1 MRVLRAILTAT
12 LLLTLSTSSFAQ
24 GKGTIQGDALDA
36 LNLSPLVGWEVDVI
50 QGQFKEIT
58 AVDNEG
64 KFEFRN
70 LPTGLYNVRAIS
82 PQGQIQTLHEVQVR
96 STKPTYIELLVERT
110 TSLDEVAVR
119 ADAFHRTPETPLSIK
134 NINRSEMM
142 RMPGAVLD
150 LSRVIQSFPGVL
162 PKPSFGYAIA
172 MRGGAPNE
180 NRYLLD
186 GISLPTVNHFSI
198 QGASG
203 GAVSLIN
210 LDHIQGMDLITGGF
224 PAEVDDAL
232 SGVLKLEG
240 RNARTDRWGIRA
252 TQGGTD
258 YGITFEGPVGENT
271 AVTLSG
277 RNSFSQHYFR
287 LFNIPVLPAY
297 QDAQLRI
304 RHRIGDNKDLTIIG
318 VGGWDKYRLYTEGR
332 GSDALLYNVGYIP
345 EGEQQTEVLGARY
358 RIFKDNGRW
367 EYVLSRD
374 HVGNQ
379 AEKFVG
385 NTGTE
390 SDRQLDYQSAETNTR
405 FNLSH
410 HVVSDN
416 WQWKYGLNFVH
427 RDYNLDMW
435 NVRYNNALGVA
446 RIDTADYQERVSF
459 QSLGA
464 FTHLTKNYLDNRL
477 STSAGLR
484 LDMHNLNLTTVNPLA
499 QLSPRMSAQYHIN
512 SDWAIQGNLGRYS
525 QLPPAI
531 TILANSANNWSRYS
545 YAGIVNQAATGI
557 EFQNGETYRFSLEG
571 YYKYY
576 SNMPYLWDDQ
586 MSFSQAIGAYVAVG
600 DQVSSSVAEGRSYG
614 LELFLQ
620 QKLKGTYW
628 WTMSYNFGFSDT
640 RLNPSQNWTPT
651 VWDNRHNINLV
662 LGKVWGKGW
671 QIGAKYR
678 WATGT
683 PYTPF
688 NPEISAVASNW
699 DVLQRGVFDVNN
711 VMGERLA
718 SYSIIDVRLDKT
730 YNKKNYSLT
739 WFLDLQNFTSSDIP
753 LMPYLTVERDEDTRA
768 PLMDLATPGSYL
780 VKTIASDTGRLL
792 PTIGLILEI

>member
-1 MRVLRAILTAT
+1 MQSLRPYLAALLVILSIPALGQAT
-12 LLLTLSTSSFAQ
+12 
-24 GKGTIQGDALDA
+24 GTIKGEALDA
-36 LNLSPLVGWEVDVI
+36 LNLSPLRGWNIEAI
-50 QGQFKEIT
+50 QGNWVSSVQSGEDGSFL
-58 AVDNEG
+58 
-64 KFEFRN
+64 FEH
-70 LPTGLYNVRAIS
+70 LKPGLYNVHAVS
-82 PQGQIQTLHEVQVR
+82 PTGQKQTLHEVQVR
-96 STKPTYIELLVERT
+96 STKPSYVTLLVERI
-110 TSLDEVAVR
+110 TSLEEVAVR

-134 NINRSEMM
+134 NINHSEMI

-210 LDHIQGMDLITGGF
+210 LDHIEGMDLITGGF

-232 SGVLKLEG
+232 SGVLVLEG
-240 RNARTDRWGIRA
+240 RNARKDRWGLRA

-258 YGITFEGPVGENT
+258 YGLTLEGPVGDNT

-277 RNSFSQHYFR
+277 RNSFSQHYFK

-297 QDAQLRI
+297 SDAQLRVH
-304 RHRIGDNKDLTIIG
+304 HRIGDNKDLTIIG
-318 VGGWDKYRLYTEGR
+318 VGGWDTYNLYVDGR

-345 EGEQQTEVLGARY
+345 EGTQTTQVLGARY

-367 EYVLSRD
+367 EYVMSRD
-374 HVGNQ
+374 HVRNS
-379 AEKFVG
+379 AEKFIG
-385 NTGTE
+385 NTSLE
-390 SDRQLDYQSAETNTR
+390 EDRQLNYSSTETNTR
-405 FNLSH
+405 ASISH
-410 HVVSDN
+410 FVVSDQ
-416 WQWKYGLNFVH
+416 WQWKYGVNLVARENQ
-427 RDYNLDMW
+427 LDMW
-435 NVRYNNALGVA
+435 NVKFNHDPSVLG
-446 RIDTADYQERVSF
+446 IDTVDYESEADFVSY
-459 QSLGA
+459 GA
-464 FTHLTKNYLDNRL
+464 FTHLTRNYLENRL

-484 LDMHNLNLTTVNPLA
+484 LDGHTVNLTSVNPLA
-499 QLSPRMSAQYHIN
+499 QLSPRLSAQYHIN
-512 SDWAIQGNLGRYS
+512 SDWAVQGNLGRYT

-531 TILANSANNWSRYS
+531 TLLANSANNWSRYS
-545 YAGIVNQAATGI
+545 YTGKVNQAAAGI

-571 YYKYY
+571 YFKRY
-576 SNMPYLWDDQ
+576 NDMPYLWDDA
-586 MSFSQAIGAYVAVG
+586 MPFAQAIGDYVAVG
-600 DQVSSSVAEGRSYG
+600 DQVSSSVAQGRSYG

-628 WTMSYNFGFSDT
+628 WTMSYNFGYSQARWNNT
-640 RLNPSQNWTPT
+640 ESWAPS
-651 VWDNRHNINLV
+651 VWDNRHALNLV

-678 WATGT
+678 FATGT

-688 NPEISAVASNW
+688 SESLSAQQQNW
-699 DVLQRGVFDVNN
+699 DVLQRGVFDVQNA
-711 VMGERLA
+711 MGARLQ

-730 YNKKNYSLT
+730 YNKKKYSLT

-753 LMPYLTVERDEDTRA
+753 LMPYLTLDRA
-768 PLMDLATPGSYL
+768 DDGSAQVDPNNSGSYL

-792 PTIGLILEI
+792 PTLGLILEI

>member
-1 MRVLRAILTAT
+1 M
-12 LLLTLSTSSFAQ
+12 
-24 GKGTIQGDALDA
+24 
-36 LNLSPLVGWEVDVI
+36 
-50 QGQFKEIT
+50 
-58 AVDNEG
+58 
-64 KFEFRN
+64 
-70 LPTGLYNVRAIS
+70 
-82 PQGQIQTLHEVQVR
+82 
-96 STKPTYIELLVERT
+96 
-110 TSLDEVAVR
+110 
-119 ADAFHRTPETPLSIK
+119 
-134 NINRSEMM
+134 
-142 RMPGAVLD
+142 
-150 LSRVIQSFPGVL
+150 
-162 PKPSFGYAIA
+162 
-172 MRGGAPNE
+172 
-180 NRYLLD
+180 
-186 GISLPTVNHFSI
+186 
-198 QGASG
+198 
-203 GAVSLIN
+203 
-210 LDHIQGMDLITGGF
+210 
-224 PAEVDDAL
+224 
-232 SGVLKLEG
+232 
-240 RNARTDRWGIRA
+240 
-252 TQGGTD
+252 
-258 YGITFEGPVGENT
+258 
-271 AVTLSG
+271 
-277 RNSFSQHYFR
+277 
-287 LFNIPVLPAY
+287 
-297 QDAQLRI
+297 
-304 RHRIGDNKDLTIIG
+304 
-318 VGGWDKYRLYTEGR
+318 
-332 GSDALLYNVGYIP
+332 
-345 EGEQQTEVLGARY
+345 
-358 RIFKDNGRW
+358 
-367 EYVLSRD
+367 LSRD

-390 SDRQLDYQSAETNTR
+390 SDRQLDYQSGETNTR

-410 HVVSDN
+410 HVVSDS
-416 WQWKYGLNFVH
+416 WQWKYGLNVVH
-427 RDYNLDMW
+427 RDYHLDMW

-446 RIDTADYQERVSF
+446 RIDTADYEQQVSF
-459 QSLGA
+459 LSLGA

-484 LDMHNLNLTTVNPLA
+484 LDMHNLNLNTINPLA
-499 QLSPRMSAQYHIN
+499 QLSPRVSAQYHIN
-512 SDWAIQGNLGRYS
+512 SDWAVQGNLGRYS

-531 TILANSANNWSRYS
+531 TVLANAANNWSRYS

-640 RLNPSQNWTPT
+640 RLNSSQDWTPT

-688 NPEISAVASNW
+688 NREISAIATNW

-718 SYSIIDVRLDKT
+718 SYSVIDVRLDKT

-753 LMPYLTVERDEDTRA
+753 LMPYLTVERDEETRA
-768 PLMDLATPGSYL
+768 PLMDPSTPGSYL

>member
-1 MRVLRAILTAT
+1 MRNVFPYLTVAFFISISSGAQNFGT
-12 LLLTLSTSSFAQ
+12 LQ
-24 GKGTIQGDALDA
+24 GEALDA
-36 LNLSPLVGWEVDVI
+36 LNLSPLDNWTVEVI
-50 QGQFKEIT
+50 QGRFTQKTTVDVEGSFVFKS
-58 AVDNEG
+58 
-64 KFEFRN
+64 

-82 PQGQIQTLHEVQVR
+82 PSGQIQTLHEVQIR
-96 STKPTYIELLVERT
+96 STKPEFVSLLVERIT
-110 TSLDEVAVR
+110 ALDEVAVR

-150 LSRVIQSFPGVL
+150 LSKVIQNFPGVL

-172 MRGGAPNE
+172 MRGGSPNE

-210 LDHIQGMDLITGGF
+210 LDHIQGMDLVTGGF
-224 PAEVDDAL
+224 PADVDDAL
-232 SGVLKLEG
+232 SGVLQLEG
-240 RNARTDRWGIRA
+240 RNARGDRWGMRA

-258 YGITFEGPVGENT
+258 YGVTLEGPVGDNT
-271 AVTLSG
+271 LITMSG
-277 RNSFSQHYFR
+277 RNSFSQHYFK
-287 LFNIPVLPAY
+287 LFNIPVLPTY
-297 QDAQLRI
+297 QDAQLRV
-304 RHRIGDNKDLTIIG
+304 HHKIGSRKDLTIIG
-318 VGGWDKYRLYTEGR
+318 VGGWDDYKLYTDGR

-345 EGEQQTEVLGARY
+345 EGTQQTEVLGARY
-358 RIFKDNGRW
+358 RSFTDNGRW

-379 AEKFVG
+379 AEKFIG
-385 NTGTE
+385 NTGLDA
-390 SDRQLDYQSAETNTR
+390 DRQLEYSSTETNTR
-405 FNLSH
+405 FNVSH
-410 HVVSDN
+410 HVVSKD
-416 WQWKYGLNFVH
+416 WQWKYGLNLIL
-427 RDYNLDMW
+427 RDYGLDMW
-435 NVRYNNALGVA
+435 NVRYNNDVA
-446 RIDTADYQERVSF
+446 VQRIDTVDYISEQDFMSA
-459 QSLGA
+459 GA
-464 FTHLTKNYLDNRL
+464 FTHLTRHYMERRL
-477 STSAGLR
+477 STSVGLR
-484 LDMHNLNLTTVNPLA
+484 MDMHTLNLTTINPLA
-499 QLSPRMSAQYHIN
+499 QLSPRISAQYHLN
-512 SDWAIQGNLGRYS
+512 DSWAVQGNLGSYT

-531 TILANSANNWSRYS
+531 TILANTANNWSRYS
-545 YAGIVNQAATGI
+545 YAGRVNQAATGI
-557 EFQNGETYRFSLEG
+557 EFQNGQTYRFSIEG
-571 YYKYY
+571 YYKDYRQ
-576 SNMPYLWDDQ
+576 MPYLWDDQ

-600 DQVSSSVAEGRSYG
+600 DQVSSSRAEGRAYG

-628 WTMSYNFGFSDT
+628 WTMSYNFGYSET
-640 RLNPSQNWTPT
+640 RLDASQEWKPT

-688 NPEISAVASNW
+688 DTELSAQSANW
-699 DVLQRGVFDVNN
+699 DLLQRGVFDVDQI
-711 VMGERLA
+711 MGERLQA
-718 SYSIIDVRLDKT
+718 YSVIDVRLDKT

-753 LMPYLTVERDEDTRA
+753 LMPYLTVERDE
-768 PLMDLATPGSYL
+768 MGSPIVDPVNVEKYSMQL
-780 VKTIASDTGRLL
+780 IQSDTGRLL

>member
-1 MRVLRAILTAT
+1 M
-12 LLLTLSTSSFAQ
+12 
-24 GKGTIQGDALDA
+24 
-36 LNLSPLVGWEVDVI
+36 
-50 QGQFKEIT
+50 
-58 AVDNEG
+58 
-64 KFEFRN
+64 
-70 LPTGLYNVRAIS
+70 
-82 PQGQIQTLHEVQVR
+82 
-96 STKPTYIELLVERT
+96 
-110 TSLDEVAVR
+110 
-119 ADAFHRTPETPLSIK
+119 
-134 NINRSEMM
+134 
-142 RMPGAVLD
+142 
-150 LSRVIQSFPGVL
+150 
-162 PKPSFGYAIA
+162 
-172 MRGGAPNE
+172 
-180 NRYLLD
+180 
-186 GISLPTVNHFSI
+186 
-198 QGASG
+198 
-203 GAVSLIN
+203 
-210 LDHIQGMDLITGGF
+210 
-224 PAEVDDAL
+224 
-232 SGVLKLEG
+232 
-240 RNARTDRWGIRA
+240 
-252 TQGGTD
+252 
-258 YGITFEGPVGENT
+258 
-271 AVTLSG
+271 
-277 RNSFSQHYFR
+277 
-287 LFNIPVLPAY
+287 
-297 QDAQLRI
+297 
-304 RHRIGDNKDLTIIG
+304 
-318 VGGWDKYRLYTEGR
+318 
-332 GSDALLYNVGYIP
+332 
-345 EGEQQTEVLGARY
+345 LGARY
-358 RIFKDNGRW
+358 RVFKDNGRW

-390 SDRQLDYQSAETNTR
+390 SDRQLDYQSGETNTR

-410 HVVSDN
+410 HVVSDS
-416 WQWKYGLNFVH
+416 WQWKYGLNVVH

-446 RIDTADYQERVSF
+446 RIDTADYEQQVSF

-484 LDMHNLNLTTVNPLA
+484 LDMHNLNLTTINPLA
-499 QLSPRMSAQYHIN
+499 QLSPRVSAQYHIN
-512 SDWAIQGNLGRYS
+512 SDWAVQGNLGRYS

-531 TILANSANNWSRYS
+531 TVLANAANNWSRYS

-600 DQVSSSVAEGRSYG
+600 DQVSSSVAEGRAYG

-640 RLNPSQNWTPT
+640 RLNSSQDWTPT

-688 NPEISAVASNW
+688 NPEISAIATNW

-718 SYSIIDVRLDKT
+718 SYSVIDVRLDKT

-753 LMPYLTVERDEDTRA
+753 LMPYLTVERDEETRA
-768 PLMDLATPGSYL
+768 PLMDPSTPGSYL

>member
-1 MRVLRAILTAT
+1 MRNVFPYLTVAFFISLSSGAQNFGT
-12 LLLTLSTSSFAQ
+12 LQ
-24 GKGTIQGDALDA
+24 GEALDA
-36 LNLSPLVGWEVDVI
+36 LNLSPLDNWTVEVI
-50 QGQFKEIT
+50 QGTFTQKT
-58 AVDNEG
+58 TVDVEG
-64 KFEFRN
+64 SFVFRS

-82 PQGQIQTLHEVQVR
+82 PSGQIQTLHEVQIR
-96 STKPTYIELLVERT
+96 STKPEFVSLLVERIT
-110 TSLDEVAVR
+110 ALDEVAVR

-150 LSRVIQSFPGVL
+150 LSKVIQNFPGVL

-172 MRGGAPNE
+172 MRGGSPNE

-210 LDHIQGMDLITGGF
+210 LDHIQGMDLVTGGF
-224 PAEVDDAL
+224 PADVDDAL
-232 SGVLKLEG
+232 SGVLQLEG
-240 RNARTDRWGIRA
+240 RNARGDRWGMRA

-258 YGITFEGPVGENT
+258 YGVTLEGPVGDNT
-271 AVTLSG
+271 LITMSG
-277 RNSFSQHYFR
+277 RNSFSQHYFK
-287 LFNIPVLPAY
+287 LFNIPVLPTY
-297 QDAQLRI
+297 QDAQLRV
-304 RHRIGDNKDLTIIG
+304 HHKIGSRKDLTIIG
-318 VGGWDKYRLYTEGR
+318 VGGWDDYKLYTDGR

-345 EGEQQTEVLGARY
+345 EGTQQTEVLGARY
-358 RIFKDNGRW
+358 RSFTDNGRW

-379 AEKFVG
+379 AEKFIG
-385 NTGTE
+385 NTGLDA
-390 SDRQLDYQSAETNTR
+390 DRQLEYSSTETNTR
-405 FNLSH
+405 FNVSH
-410 HVVSDN
+410 HVVSKD
-416 WQWKYGLNFVH
+416 WQWKYGLNLIL
-427 RDYNLDMW
+427 RDYGLDMW
-435 NVRYNNALGVA
+435 NIRYNNDVSVQ
-446 RIDTADYQERVSF
+446 RIDTVDYIAEQDFMSA
-459 QSLGA
+459 GA
-464 FTHLTKNYLDNRL
+464 FTHLTRHYMERRL
-477 STSAGLR
+477 STSVGLR
-484 LDMHNLNLTTVNPLA
+484 MDMHTLNLTTFNPLA
-499 QLSPRMSAQYHIN
+499 QLSPRISAQYHLN
-512 SDWAIQGNLGRYS
+512 DSWAVQGNLGSYT

-531 TILANSANNWSRYS
+531 TILANTANNWSRYS
-545 YAGIVNQAATGI
+545 YAGRVNQAATGI
-557 EFQNGETYRFSLEG
+557 EFQNGQTYRFSIEG
-571 YYKYY
+571 YYKDYRQ
-576 SNMPYLWDDQ
+576 MPYLWDDQ

-600 DQVSSSVAEGRSYG
+600 DQVSSSRAAGRAYG

-628 WTMSYNFGFSDT
+628 WTMSYNFGYSET
-640 RLNPSQNWTPT
+640 RLDASQEWKPT

-688 NPEISAVASNW
+688 DTELSAQSANW
-699 DVLQRGVFDVNN
+699 DVLQRGVFDVDQI
-711 VMGERLA
+711 MGERLQA
-718 SYSIIDVRLDKT
+718 YSVIDVRLDKT

-753 LMPYLTVERDEDTRA
+753 LMPYLTVERDE
-768 PLMDLATPGSYL
+768 MGSPIVDPVNVEKYSMQL
-780 VKTIASDTGRLL
+780 IQSDTGRLL

>member
-1 MRVLRAILTAT
+1 MRIALSYLTAA
-12 LLLTLSTSSFAQ
+12 LLFASTAFAQ
-24 GKGTIQGDALDA
+24 NLGTLEGEALDA
-36 LNLSPLVGWEVDVI
+36 LNLGPLVGWEVDVI
-50 QGQFKEIT
+50 QGDFQLAAK
-58 AVDNEG
+58 VDASG
-64 KFEFRN
+64 KFSFEK
-70 LPTGLYNVRAIS
+70 LPTGLYNIRAKS
-82 PQGQIQTLHEVQVR
+82 PKGQIQTLHEVQVR
-96 STKPTYIELLVERT
+96 STKPTFVSLYVERI
-110 TSLDEVAVR
+110 TSLNEVAVR

-150 LSRVIQSFPGVL
+150 LSKVIQSFPGVL

-232 SGVLKLEG
+232 SGVLLLEG

-258 YGITFEGPVGENT
+258 YGITFEGPLGKNT

-304 RHRIGDNKDLTIIG
+304 HHRFAKNKDLTIIG
-318 VGGWDKYRLYTEGR
+318 VGGWDQYRLYKDGR

-345 EGEQQTEVLGARY
+345 EGDQQTEAIGARY

-379 AEKFVG
+379 AEKYIG
-385 NTGTE
+385 NTGIPE
-390 SDRQLDYQSAETNTR
+390 DRQLAYASSETNTR
-405 FNLSH
+405 ANLTH
-410 HVVSDN
+410 YVVSEQ

-427 RDYNLDMW
+427 RDYGLDMTS
-435 NVRYNNALGVA
+435 VRYNNDETVQ
-446 RIDTADYQERVSF
+446 RIDTADYTSALSF

-464 FTHLTKNYLDNRL
+464 FTHVTRNYLENRL

-484 LDMHNLNLTTVNPLA
+484 LDMHNLNLNSL
-499 QLSPRMSAQYHIN
+499 LRISPRASAQYHLN
-512 SDWAIQGNLGRYS
+512 EAWALQSNLGWYN

-531 TILANSANNWSRYS
+531 VMLANEANNWTTNGTGPGSV
-545 YAGIVNQAATGI
+545 AQAATGI
-557 EFQNGETYRFSLEG
+557 EFQNGETYRFSLEA

-576 SNMPYLWDDQ
+576 SSMPYLWDDEQ
-586 MSFSQAIGAYVAVG
+586 SFSQAIGAYVAVG
-600 DQVSSSVAEGRSYG
+600 DQTSSADAEGRSYG
-614 LELFLQ
+614 FELFLQ

-628 WTMSYNFGFSDT
+628 WTLSYNYGHSDT
-640 RLNPSQNWTPT
+640 RLNESNPWLPT
-651 VWDNRHNINLV
+651 VWDNRHNVNFV

-688 NPEISAVASNW
+688 DADLSAIRTNW
-699 DVLQRGVFDVNN
+699 DVLQRGIFDSQNI
-711 VMGERLA
+711 MSERLP
-718 SYSIIDVRLDKT
+718 SYSVIDVRLDKT

-739 WFLDLQNFTSSDIP
+739 WFLDLQNFTSSAIP
-753 LMPYLTVERDEDTRA
+753 LMPYLTVERDDNGA
-768 PLMDLATPGSYL
+768 PLVDAANADAYS
-780 VKTIASDTGRLL
+780 VKTISSDTGRLL

>member
-1 MRVLRAILTAT
+1 MRNVFPYLTVAFFISFSGWAQNSGT
-12 LLLTLSTSSFAQ
+12 LQ
-24 GKGTIQGDALDA
+24 GEALDA
-36 LNLSPLVGWEVDVI
+36 LNLSPLDNWTVEVI
-50 QGQFKEIT
+50 QGTFTQQT
-58 AVDNEG
+58 TVDAEG
-64 KFEFRN
+64 GFVFES

-82 PQGQIQTLHEVQVR
+82 PSGQIQTLHEVQIR
-96 STKPTYIELLVERT
+96 STKPEFVSLLVERI

-150 LSRVIQSFPGVL
+150 LSKVIQNFPGVL

-210 LDHIQGMDLITGGF
+210 LDHIQGMDLVTGGF
-224 PAEVDDAL
+224 PADVDDAL
-232 SGVLKLEG
+232 SGVLQLEG
-240 RNARTDRWGIRA
+240 RNARSDRWGVRA

-258 YGITFEGPVGENT
+258 YGMTLEGPVGDK
-271 AVTLSG
+271 TLITMSG
-277 RNSFSQHYFR
+277 RNSFSQHYFK
-287 LFNIPVLPAY
+287 LFNIPVLPTY
-297 QDAQLRI
+297 QDAQLRV
-304 RHRIGDNKDLTIIG
+304 HHKIGPRKDLTIIG
-318 VGGWDKYRLYTEGR
+318 VGGWDDYKLYTDGR

-345 EGEQQTEVLGARY
+345 EGTQQTEVLGARY
-358 RIFKDNGRW
+358 RAFTDNGRW

-379 AEKFVG
+379 AEKFIG
-385 NTGTE
+385 NTGLDG
-390 SDRQLDYQSAETNTR
+390 DRQLEYSSTETNNR
-405 FNLSH
+405 FNVSH
-410 HVVSDN
+410 HVVSKD
-416 WQWKYGLNFVH
+416 WQWKYGLNLVF
-427 RDYNLDMW
+427 RDYGLDMW
-435 NVRYNNALGVA
+435 NVRYNNDMAVQ
-446 RIDTADYQERVSF
+446 RIDTVDYLAQQDFLSA
-459 QSLGA
+459 GA
-464 FTHLTKNYLDNRL
+464 FTHLTRHYLERRL
-477 STSAGLR
+477 STSVGVR
-484 LDMHNLNLTTVNPLA
+484 MDMHTLNITTINPLA
-499 QLSPRMSAQYHIN
+499 QLSPRMSAQYHLN
-512 SDWAIQGNLGRYS
+512 DSWAVQGNLGSYT

-531 TILANSANNWSRYS
+531 TILANAASNWSGDS
-545 YAGIVNQAATGI
+545 YTGRVNQAATGI
-557 EFQNGETYRFSLEG
+557 EFQNGQTYRFSLEG
-571 YYKYY
+571 YYKDYRQ
-576 SNMPYLWDDQ
+576 MPYLWADQ
-586 MSFSQAIGAYVAVG
+586 MAFSQAIGAYVAVG
-600 DQVSSSVAEGRSYG
+600 DQVSSSEAQGRAYG

-628 WTMSYNFGFSDT
+628 WTMSYNFGYSET
-640 RLNPSQNWTPT
+640 RLDASQEWTPT

-688 NPEISAVASNW
+688 DTELSALSANW
-699 DVLQRGVFDVNN
+699 DVLQRGIFDVDQI
-711 VMGERLA
+711 MGERLQA
-718 SYSIIDVRLDKT
+718 YSVIDVRLDKT

-753 LMPYLTVERDEDTRA
+753 LMPYLTVERDDVGA
-768 PLMDLATPGSYL
+768 PVVDPMDAGKYSMKL
-780 VKTIASDTGRLL
+780 IQSDTGRLL

>member
-1 MRVLRAILTAT
+1 MKVSRVILTAALLFTSST
-12 LLLTLSTSSFAQ
+12 LLLAQ
-24 GKGTIQGDALDA
+24 GQGTVEGRALDA
-36 LNLSPLVGWEVDVI
+36 LNLSPLLGWEVDVI
-50 QGQFKEIT
+50 RGDFQQST
-58 AVDNEG
+58 TVDEHG
-64 KFEFRN
+64 EFEFTQ
-70 LPTGLYNVRAIS
+70 LPTGLFNIRAKS
-82 PQGQIQTLHEVQVR
+82 PKGQIQTLHEILVR
-96 STKPTYIELLVERT
+96 SSKPTYVELLVERVT
-110 TSLDEVAVR
+110 ALDEVAVR

-180 NRYLLD
+180 NKYLLD
-186 GISLPTVNHFSI
+186 GITLPTVNHFSI

-210 LDHIQGMDLITGGF
+210 LDHIEGMDLITGGF

-258 YGITFEGPVGENT
+258 YGLTFEGPIGEKT
-271 AVTLSG
+271 AITLSG

-304 RHRIGDNKDLTIIG
+304 NHRIAENKDLTIIG
-318 VGGWDKYRLYTEGR
+318 VGGWDQYRLFTEGR

-367 EYVLSRD
+367 EYVISRD
-374 HVGNQ
+374 HVGNS
-379 AEKFVG
+379 ADKFIG
-385 NTGTE
+385 NTNE
-390 SDRQLDYQSAETNTR
+390 ENDRQLEYQSAETNTR
-405 FNLSH
+405 ANITH

-427 RDYNLDMW
+427 REYDLDMW
-435 NVRYNNALGVA
+435 SVRFNNAADVR
-446 RIDTADYQERVSF
+446 RIDTADYDSNIAF

-499 QLSPRMSAQYHIN
+499 QFSPRMSAQYHIN

-525 QLPPAI
+525 QLPPAV
-531 TILANSANNWSRYS
+531 TILANKANNWSRYS

-557 EFQNGETYRFSLEG
+557 EFQNGETYRFSLES

-576 SNMPYLWDDQ
+576 NNMPYLWNDQ

-628 WTMSYNFGFSDT
+628 WTMSYNFGFSET
-640 RLNPSQNWTPT
+640 RLNSSEEWTPT

-688 NPEISAVASNW
+688 DPGLSAVRTNW
-699 DVLQRGVFDVNN
+699 DVLQRGIFDRSNI
-711 VMGERLA
+711 MGERLS
-718 SYSIIDVRLDKT
+718 SYSVIDVRLDKT

-753 LMPYLTVERDEDTRA
+753 LMPYLTVQRDPESRSMLVDPSNA
-768 PLMDLATPGSYL
+768 NAYL
-780 VKTIASDTGRLL
+780 VQTISSDTGRLL

>member
-1 MRVLRAILTAT
+1 MRNVFPYLTVAFFISLSSGAQNFGT
-12 LLLTLSTSSFAQ
+12 LQ
-24 GKGTIQGDALDA
+24 GEALDA
-36 LNLSPLVGWEVDVI
+36 LNLSPLDNWTVEVI
-50 QGQFKEIT
+50 QGRFTQKTTVDVEGSFVFKS
-58 AVDNEG
+58 
-64 KFEFRN
+64 

-82 PQGQIQTLHEVQVR
+82 PSGQIQTLHEVQIR
-96 STKPTYIELLVERT
+96 STKPEFVSLLVERIT
-110 TSLDEVAVR
+110 ALDEVAVR

-150 LSRVIQSFPGVL
+150 LSKVIQNFPGVL

-172 MRGGAPNE
+172 MRGGSPNE

-210 LDHIQGMDLITGGF
+210 LDHIQGMDLVTGGF
-224 PAEVDDAL
+224 PADVDDAL
-232 SGVLKLEG
+232 SGVLQLEG
-240 RNARTDRWGIRA
+240 RNARGDRWGMRA

-258 YGITFEGPVGENT
+258 YGVTLEGPVGDNT
-271 AVTLSG
+271 LITMSG
-277 RNSFSQHYFR
+277 RNSFSQHYFK
-287 LFNIPVLPAY
+287 LFNIPVLPTY
-297 QDAQLRI
+297 QDAQLRV
-304 RHRIGDNKDLTIIG
+304 HHKIGSRKDLTIIG
-318 VGGWDKYRLYTEGR
+318 VGGWDDYKLYTDGR

-345 EGEQQTEVLGARY
+345 EGTQQTEVLGARY
-358 RIFKDNGRW
+358 RSFTDNGRW

-379 AEKFVG
+379 AEKFIG
-385 NTGTE
+385 NTGLDA
-390 SDRQLDYQSAETNTR
+390 DRQLEYSSTETNTR
-405 FNLSH
+405 FNVSH
-410 HVVSDN
+410 HVVSKD
-416 WQWKYGLNFVH
+416 WQWKYGLNLIL
-427 RDYNLDMW
+427 RDYGLDMW
-435 NVRYNNALGVA
+435 NVRYNNDVA
-446 RIDTADYQERVSF
+446 VQRIDTVDYIAEQDFMSA
-459 QSLGA
+459 GA
-464 FTHLTKNYLDNRL
+464 FTHLTRHYMERRL
-477 STSAGLR
+477 STSVGLR
-484 LDMHNLNLTTVNPLA
+484 MDMHTLNLTTINPLA
-499 QLSPRMSAQYHIN
+499 QLSPRMSAQYHLN
-512 SDWAIQGNLGRYS
+512 DSWAVQGNLGSYT

-531 TILANSANNWSRYS
+531 TILANTANNWSRYS
-545 YAGIVNQAATGI
+545 YAGRVNQAATGI
-557 EFQNGETYRFSLEG
+557 EFQNGQTYRFSIEG
-571 YYKYY
+571 YYKDYRQ
-576 SNMPYLWDDQ
+576 MPYLWDDQ

-600 DQVSSSVAEGRSYG
+600 DQVSSSRAEGRAYG

-628 WTMSYNFGFSDT
+628 WTMSYNFGYSET
-640 RLNPSQNWTPT
+640 RLDASQEWKPT

-688 NPEISAVASNW
+688 DTELSAQSANW
-699 DVLQRGVFDVNN
+699 DVLQRGVFDVDQI
-711 VMGERLA
+711 MGERLQA
-718 SYSIIDVRLDKT
+718 YSVIDVRLDKT

-753 LMPYLTVERDEDTRA
+753 LMPYLTVERDE
-768 PLMDLATPGSYL
+768 MGSPIVDPVNVEKYSMQL
-780 VKTIASDTGRLL
+780 IQSDTGRLL

>member
-1 MRVLRAILTAT
+1 MRVQRAFLTAT
-12 LLLTLSTSSFAQ
+12 LLFIITLSSFAQ
-24 GKGTIQGDALDA
+24 GVGTVQGEALDA
-36 LNLSPLVGWEVDVI
+36 LNLSPLTGWEVDVI
-50 QGQFKEIT
+50 QGQFKRVT
-58 AVDNEG
+58 TVDEEG
-64 KFEFRN
+64 YFEFTE
-70 LPTGLYNVRAIS
+70 LPTGLYNVRALS
-82 PQGQIQTLHEVQVR
+82 PQGQIQTLHEVLVR
-96 STKPTYIELLVERT
+96 STKPTYVELLVERV

-232 SGVLKLEG
+232 SGVLQLEG

-258 YGITFEGPVGENT
+258 YGITFEGPIGENT

-297 QDAQLRI
+297 RDAQLRI
-304 RHRIGDNKDLTIIG
+304 RHRISENKDLTIIG

-358 RIFKDNGRW
+358 RVFKDNGRW

-390 SDRQLDYQSAETNTR
+390 SDRQLDYQSGETNTR

-410 HVVSDN
+410 HVVSDS
-416 WQWKYGLNFVH
+416 WQWKYGLNVVH

-446 RIDTADYQERVSF
+446 RIDTADYEQQVSF

-484 LDMHNLNLTTVNPLA
+484 LDMHNLNLTTINPLA
-499 QLSPRMSAQYHIN
+499 QLSPRVSAQYHIN
-512 SDWAIQGNLGRYS
+512 SDWAVQGNLGRYS

-531 TILANSANNWSRYS
+531 TVLANAANNWSRYS

-600 DQVSSSVAEGRSYG
+600 DQVSSSVAEGRAYG

-640 RLNPSQNWTPT
+640 RLNSSQDWTPA

-688 NPEISAVASNW
+688 NPEISAIATNW

-718 SYSIIDVRLDKT
+718 SYSVIDVRLDKT

-753 LMPYLTVERDEDTRA
+753 LMPYLTVERDEETRA
-768 PLMDLATPGSYL
+768 PLMDPSTPGSYL